1 MNIMVTGGAGYIG
14 SVVTEDLVGQGYRV
28 FAVDNLIRGNC
39 AAVVPE
45 AVFYQ
50 VDISDQNALENI
62 FQSHRVEAVLHL
74 AADTSVEESVAEPT
88 RFFWN
93 NVAGGINL
101 LEAML
106 KHRVNKLVFS
116 STAAVYGQPDKLP
129 VTESS
134 PAKPINAYGESKLM
148 FERVLSRYGDNFGMS
163 SVSLRFFNV
172 AGASQRFGADHHP
185 ESNLIPL
192 IVKAAL
198 GQQDPLPVFGTD
210 YETMDGTGIRDYIHV
225 LDIAQALTLSLDYL
239 QKNSGVKV
247 YNLGNGGGYSVLQVI
262 ETARR
267 VTGAEIP
274 IQICP
279 RRPGD
284 PAKLIANSN
293 VAKREIGWQPRYPEL
308 ESIIESAWRWQ
319 KEHPQGY
326 NNR

>member
-1 MNIMVTGGAGYIG
+1 MNVLITGGAGYIG
-14 SVVTEDLVGQGYRV
+14 SVVTEDLVGRGHRV
-28 FAVDNLIRGNC
+28 IAVDNLVRGNR

-50 VDISDQNALENI
+50 ADIGDQSALGNI
-62 FQSHRVEAVLHL
+62 FQSHRVDAVLHL
-74 AADTSVEESVAEPT
+74 AANTSVEESVAEPT

-93 NVAGGINL
+93 NVACGINL
-101 LEAML
+101 LETML
-106 KHRVNKLVFS
+106 KHQVDKLVFS

-129 VTESS
+129 VTESA
-134 PAKPINAYGESKLM
+134 PTKPINAYGESKLM
-148 FERVLSRYGDNFGMS
+148 FERLLGRYGDNFGMS

-172 AGASQRFGADHHP
+172 AGASRRFGADHHP
-185 ESNLIPL
+185 DSNLIPR

-198 GQQDPLPVFGTD
+198 GQQDRLPVFGTD
-210 YETMDGTGIRDYIHV
+210 YETIDGTGIRDYIHV

-247 YNLGNGGGYSVLQVI
+247 YNLGNDGGYSVFQVI
-262 ETARR
+262 EIARR

-284 PAKLIANSN
+284 PAKLIASSN

-319 KEHPQGY
+319 KEHPRGY